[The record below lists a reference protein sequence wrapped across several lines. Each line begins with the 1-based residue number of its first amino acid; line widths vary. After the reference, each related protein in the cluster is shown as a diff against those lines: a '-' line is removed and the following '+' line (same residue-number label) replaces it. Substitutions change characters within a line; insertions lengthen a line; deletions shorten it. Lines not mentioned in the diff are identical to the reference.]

1 MNHEQ
6 FRALF
11 DLHAA
16 FVWRVLARHGV
27 PRRELE
33 DACQEV
39 FLVLHRRASELVPGS
54 NVRTWLY
61 GVAVRVALAMRR
73 RAYHR
78 REQLTEVAREEGGPA
93 QPFEALRSRELHQQ
107 LMAALDSLPR
117 VRREVFVLYELED
130 MTIAEAADALGVPVN
145 TAMYRLHAA
154 RDAVVAFVRKQEL
167 RSDVAR
173 VRARRRLEV
182 VR

>member
-1 MNHEQ
+1 MHHDQ

-27 PRRELE
+27 ARRELE
-33 DACQEV
+33 DGCQEV
-39 FLVLHRRASELVPGS
+39 FLVLYRRAAELEPRS
-54 NVRTWLY
+54 SLRTWLY
-61 GVAVRVALAMRR
+61 SVAVRVALGMRR

-78 REQLTEVAREEGGPA
+78 REQLTEEVAPDEGGPA

-107 LMAALDSLPR
+107 LMAALAELPR

-130 MTIAEAADALGVPVN
+130 MTIAEAAKALGIPEN
-145 TAMYRLHAA
+145 TALYRLHAA
-154 RDAVVAFVRKQEL
+154 REAIAGSVRKREL
-167 RSDVAR
+167 TSDV
-173 VRARRRLEV
+173 VRLRRRGRVEV
-182 VR
+182 A

>member
-1 MNHEQ
+1 MNHDQ

-33 DACQEV
+33 DGCQEV
-39 FLVLHRRASELVPGS
+39 FLVLYRRASELDDRS
-54 NVRTWLY
+54 NLRTWLY
-61 GVAVRVALAMRR
+61 GVAVRVALGVRR

-78 REQLTEVAREEGGPA
+78 REQLTEAAVEVGSAL
-93 QPFEALRSRELHQQ
+93 QPFEALHSRELYRQ
-107 LMAALDSLPR
+107 LMAVLATLPR

-130 MTIAEAADALGVPVN
+130 MTIAQTADALGIPEN
-145 TAMYRLHAA
+145 TALYRLHGA
-154 RDAVVAFVRKQEL
+154 RDAIALFVRKQQLSSE
-167 RSDVAR
+167 VAR
-173 VRARRRLEV
+173 VLRRGREEV
-182 VR
+182 A